1 MVRRMFENGEMC
13 GTTKKLWRA
22 LIVSC
27 REGVDLR
34 SVRDGH
40 GTTTVISQRKK
51 DIMYSDDM
59 ERIDGFGATD
69 KESSRWT
76 QLYRSEARTKSI
88 TFMILL

>member
-1 MVRRMFENGEMC
+1 MVRRRFENGEMC

-27 REGVDLR
+27 REGVR
-34 SVRDGH
+34 HGH

-59 ERIDGFGATD
+59 ERIDCFGATD

-88 TFMILL
+88 TFRILL